1 MSATKRSKPQMHQS
15 GLETLF
21 RCGEQYKRI
30 YILGQRVPP
39 DVPRIRGISV
49 HHAAARNLTYKVE
62 HKGRLLSL
70 SHVKDIARDAFVKSW
85 KSEPVKLTLIEQQ
98 LGVKKVRGL
107 GIDTSV
113 KLAALHHKEL
123 APIIFPIKGG
133 IERKWVIQCP
143 GRPFDLAGQLDV
155 QEEPESYGIRIVR
168 LRDLKTK
175 SKSPTQSEVNSSI
188 QFTLYNMAIEVNDKK
203 KVDEVWMD
211 ALVTTK
217 TPKCVSLK
225 SARSA
230 NDFKAF
236 MNLFDRACEVITK
249 DAFTP
254 TSPRNWWCSKTWCGF
269 YAGDP
274 ERGIEPCPF
283 VSGRT
288 SVPVIKVSKKE
299 REASHGRTKEGGRS
313 VAKIR
318 GGKRKADQR
327 RPVKKLSR
335 KP

>member
-1 MSATKRSKPQMHQS
+1 MHQS

-21 RCGEQYKRI
+21 RCGEQYRRI

-39 DVPRIRGISV
+39 DAAKIRGISV

-70 SHVKDIARDAFVKSW
+70 SHVKDIARDAFVKYW
-85 KSEPVKLTLIEQQ
+85 NVEPVKLSPGEQQ
-98 LGVKKVRGL
+98 IGLKKVKGL
-107 GIDTSV
+107 GIDTSI

-155 QEEPESYGIRIVR
+155 QEEPESYGISFVR

-175 SKSPTQSEVNSSI
+175 SKSPTQSEVDTSI

-225 SARSA
+225 SSRSA

-236 MNLFDRACEVITK
+236 MNLFDRACEVIAK

-283 VSGRT
+283 VSGRI
-288 SVPVIKVSKKE
+288 SVPIIKASKKE
-299 REASHGRTKEGGRS
+299 REAKHGREQKRNRKR
-313 VAKIR
+313 VVRKCRKIK
-318 GGKRKADQR
+318 GS
-327 RPVKKLSR
+327 SR
-335 KP
+335 KR